1 MNEYILAL
9 LGGGLIGIAA
19 TILLFTYGRVLGV
32 SGILGGM
39 LVRSWT
45 RETWRIFFVL
55 GIISGGFVASQF
67 FRKTFFVESSPKVF
81 NLILAGLLVGFGTQV
96 GSGCTSGHGVCGMS
110 RISKR
115 SIVATL
121 VFISAGITT
130 VLIMRSMGVSHA

>member
-1 MNEYILAL
+1 M
-9 LGGGLIGIAA
+9 
-19 TILLFTYGRVLGV
+19 
-32 SGILGGM
+32 
-39 LVRSWT
+39 
-45 RETWRIFFVL
+45 
-55 GIISGGFVASQF
+55 
-67 FRKTFFVESSPKVF
+67 ESSPKVF

>member
-1 MNEYILAL
+1 MKFSSSQHFLEQSATMNEYILAL

-67 FRKTFFVESSPKVF
+67 FSAKLF
-81 NLILAGLLVGFGTQV
+81 
-96 GSGCTSGHGVCGMS
+96 CGE
-110 RISKR
+110 
-115 SIVATL
+115 
-121 VFISAGITT
+121 FP
-130 VLIMRSMGVSHA
+130 

>member
-67 FRKTFFVESSPKVF
+67 FPQNFFVESSPKVF